1 MLTLSE
7 ENHLVYSK
15 KFQIKEL
22 EEEREAAKDPASVAG
37 KLQVLLT
44 SLPADAL
51 FLMWPFLDL

>member
-37 KLQVLLT
+37 KLQVLLM